1 MVFMSGGDEAP
12 AATDKTMTH
21 TATVASIVARLD
33 NLVIAAM
40 DAGIG
45 QQAAGRL
52 VQRIAR
58 ETAARTN
65 NPDELLALRNLDAV
79 GAMLAQG

>member
-1 MVFMSGGDEAP
+1 
-12 AATDKTMTH
+12 MTH
-21 TATVASIVARLD
+21 TSTVASIVARLD

-65 NPDELLALRNLDAV
+65 NPDELLALRNLDNV